1 MRRHVIGL
9 LSLCLMVLLT
19 GCAGS
24 QTIPAPIVLMPTVPE
39 HLITPLPAPA
49 TADDVRTNR
58 DLLELLADYE
68 ALRRRFNA
76 DRVGIAEI
84 VRPVGGDGAEE

>member
-9 LSLCLMVLLT
+9 LSLCLMVSLT
-19 GCAGS
+19 GCANS
-24 QTIPAPIVLMPTVPE
+24 QTMPSPIMLVPTVPE
-39 HLITPLPAPA
+39 HLIAPLPAPA
-49 TADDVRTNR
+49 SVDDIHANR

-84 VRPVGGDGAEE
+84 LQHPGGDGAEE